1 MALLHTPTVATV
13 LRDPPVRSLDRSERH
28 VMAYAPL
35 RLAPWGVAI
44 GASESEVMVSVT
56 GLRTVMVVFGSSAV
70 GVLVAGLLLAIHTC
84 QRYRRGHV
92 R

>member
-44 GASESEVMVSVT
+44 GASESEVMV
-56 GLRTVMVVFGSSAV
+56 VFGSSAV